1 MLLISKSSIN
11 MRLIRNRYANDMVY
25 MKQYVNGMDIKHYV
39 IGTGYR
45 KYSIDGVQNC
55 SISIV

>member
-1 MLLISKSSIN
+1 
-11 MRLIRNRYANDMVY
+11 MVY